1 MTIILLIRH
10 AQTDTAGK
18 KLTGW
23 TPGVHLNEKG
33 RQQAL
38 DLVQRLEKAP
48 LKAIYSGPLERT
60 LETARPLAR
69 AKGFTVIS
77 RPDLGEARYGQ
88 WTGKSMKALKRN
100 KQWPVVQHSP
110 SLWRFPGG
118 ESFPEMQARLVA
130 EVEALRSRHPKDVIA
145 CFSHADCIKLL
156 VAHYLGLPL
165 DLFQRLEISPASVTA
180 LAIQEGSARL
190 LRLNDTGPLEFGDST
205 KRPKART

>member
-1 MTIILLIRH
+1 MTTILLIRH
-10 AQTDTAGK
+10 AVTDTTGK
-18 KLTGW
+18 LLTGW
-23 TPGVHLNEKG
+23 TKGIHLNGKG
-33 RQQAL
+33 RLQAES
-38 DLVQRLEKAP
+38 LVQRLDKAP
-48 LKAIYSGPLERT
+48 LRAIYASPLERT

-69 AKGFTVIS
+69 AKKLSVIG
-77 RPDLGEARYGQ
+77 RPALGDIKPGQ
-88 WTGKSMKALKRN
+88 WTGKSLKALKRN

-180 LAIQEGSARL
+180 LAIREGSARL
-190 LRLNDTGPLEFGDST
+190 LRLNDTGPLEFGDSSR
-205 KRPKART
+205 RPIGRS